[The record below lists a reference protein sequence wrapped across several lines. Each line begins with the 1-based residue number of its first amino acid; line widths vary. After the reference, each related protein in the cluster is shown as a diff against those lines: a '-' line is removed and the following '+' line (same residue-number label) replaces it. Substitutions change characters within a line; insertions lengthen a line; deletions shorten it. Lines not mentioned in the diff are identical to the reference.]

1 MNAKSNR
8 KGGGRSGSSKQRRP
22 YSTIELKATEV
33 PGKEEPSK
41 TGDRKP
47 AEGTAKTQGSTTKT
61 SAEAKPT
68 ATSAATSSVKST
80 RVSPPPSPSSLRSK
94 ISNAGAAVP
103 VMEAA
108 TSSKPGDDEH
118 AATTASARSSS
129 SAGSAGRARS
139 SKAGSGKAPSRPAR
153 SGGGGFFSHMTAGIL
168 GALLAL
174 FGASYANKHANI
186 PGLSAIL
193 PTTAPSASLPKTA
206 DRRIAALEKALATK
220 ASRNGNRAQL
230 SKKLAI
236 AEARLAKLENLA
248 KSLAALRA
256 TQAKLQEQAGALQQK
271 LAKSSSAITANTNG
285 RIAQLEQT
293 LAALGAAAKNDPK
306 NAGRIPQLAAMSGR
320 LNDLETAMATRIDG
334 LRKDIKQE
342 IDARL
347 SSTTQA
353 SEAAKSGTQRLDRD
367 VNELRSSTAKLD
379 QRLVELDAASKQTRE
394 SLRVVQETTGSL
406 KASVEKLTGDIAA
419 KFKATAKPADIATAI
434 APITTR
440 INSLEKNLA
449 GVVQSEES
457 RKSNA
462 QRIVL
467 ALELGNLKRAMDR
480 GQAFG
485 PELAEVK
492 RVAAGKLDLTPLER
506 HKSEGVPTLG
516 TLQKGFRSISFKII
530 DAAAMKENPTLVDQ
544 LLRGAKSMVRVRQV
558 NHSPDDDSTE
568 AIVGRMDL
576 ALKDGR
582 LSDVIAEAGKLP
594 EKAKAP
600 ARDWLEKVKA
610 RQSVDKAIAKI
621 EASLKSSLSGKAT
634 AEKE

>member
-1 MNAKSNR
+1 
-8 KGGGRSGSSKQRRP
+8 
-22 YSTIELKATEV
+22 
-33 PGKEEPSK
+33 
-41 TGDRKP
+41 
-47 AEGTAKTQGSTTKT
+47 
-61 SAEAKPT
+61 
-68 ATSAATSSVKST
+68 
-80 RVSPPPSPSSLRSK
+80 
-94 ISNAGAAVP
+94 
-103 VMEAA
+103 
-108 TSSKPGDDEH
+108 
-118 AATTASARSSS
+118 
-129 SAGSAGRARS
+129 
-139 SKAGSGKAPSRPAR
+139 
-153 SGGGGFFSHMTAGIL
+153 MTAGIL

-530 DAAAMKENPTLVDQ
+530 DAACFETARVVQETTGSLKASVEKLTGDIAAKFKATAKPADIATAIAPITTRINSLEKNLAGVVQSEESRKSNAQRIVLALELGNLKRAMDRGQAFGPELAEVKRVAAGKLDLTPLERHKSEGVPTLGTLQKGFRSISFKIIDAAAMKENPTLVDQ